1 MIDWNLYV
9 WFGRSESIYKIV
21 SEVVR
26 LIVWV
31 ILPSFKIS
39 AFAGKEILLVLN
51 LIHASV
57 QLVSTNVKFI
67 LGSSSGGMGL
77 SLLQEDNI
85 RDENNKAEINA
96 NIFITPFILFDVW
109 FPDLK

>member
-21 SEVVR
+21 SDVVK
-26 LIVWV
+26 LIIWV
-31 ILPSFKIS
+31 MLPSFKIS

-57 QLVSTNVKFI
+57 QLVSSNVKFI
-67 LGSSSGGMGL
+67 LGSSSGGIGL
-77 SLLQEDNI
+77 SFLQEDNI
-85 RDENNKAEINA
+85 KDENRNA
-96 NIFITPFILFDVW
+96 ADKKRIFILNPVILV
-109 FPDLK
+109 